1 VPLARRPRHYFN
13 EHLHS
18 ICIAPI
24 CHFERYA
31 RNLEAAMLQA
41 NITCSGPSI
50 GISFGVAQDK
60 LSRGSH
66 ARE

>member
-1 VPLARRPRHYFN
+1 
-13 EHLHS
+13 
-18 ICIAPI
+18 
-24 CHFERYA
+24 
-31 RNLEAAMLQA
+31 MLQA

-60 LSRGSH
+60 LSRSSH